1 MKEIENQPTISDKN
15 LQTLWKILLPF
26 VPPPP
31 PPFCNVVV
39 AM

>member
-1 MKEIENQPTISDKN
+1 MKEMENQPTMSDEN

-26 VPPPP
+26 IPP